1 MYLRQS
7 ATPSPSPGPNTHHL
21 PATRLVKFCR
31 NLPLT
36 SKVLVNAPRTLRSP
50 GPHPARPDR
59 HAWHSS
65 NPTPLTVVTMPI
77 ASAHATL
84 RDAARRG
91 YAVGHFNLNHM
102 ESMRAYLLAA
112 EEARSPVIL
121 AVSRG
126 PAAYMGGYRTVL
138 TTVEG
143 FIDYLGITVPVT
155 LHVDHGSYD
164 EALAG
169 LDAGF
174 KSVMFDGS
182 ALPFEENLDK
192 AARLVE
198 RCRQHGATLECEV
211 GSIGGEEDGVTGRGE
226 LADPEQCRRLAA
238 LGIDMLAAGIGNVHG
253 QYPAGWRGLDFERL
267 ADVAHATQGTP
278 LVLHGGSGVPE
289 EMVRRAIELG
299 VRKVNV
305 NTECL
310 VAFTAA
316 VRRYVEAGRDREGKG
331 YLPQALLA
339 DGLEAAKRVAMEKM
353 ALFGSAGKA

>member
-1 MYLRQS
+1 M
-7 ATPSPSPGPNTHHL
+7 
-21 PATRLVKFCR
+21 
-31 NLPLT
+31 
-36 SKVLVNAPRTLRSP
+36 
-50 GPHPARPDR
+50 
-59 HAWHSS
+59 
-65 NPTPLTVVTMPI
+65 PT

-84 RDAARRG
+84 RDATQRG
-91 YAVGHFNLNHM
+91 YAIGHFNLNHM
-102 ESMRAYLLAA
+102 ESMRAYLLGA

-143 FIDYLGITVPVT
+143 FMGYLGITVPVV